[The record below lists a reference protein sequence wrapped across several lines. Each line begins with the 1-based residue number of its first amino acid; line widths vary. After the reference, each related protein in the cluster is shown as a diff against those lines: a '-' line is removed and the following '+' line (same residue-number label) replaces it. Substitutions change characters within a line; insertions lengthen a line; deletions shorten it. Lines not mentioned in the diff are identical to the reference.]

1 MWRRA
6 DLTAEDELIS
16 ELLCEALARLSTSL
30 RGPAGCAAREQ
41 LLLAPQPIRQ
51 EVLMLAAV
59 AKRGVP
65 PLTAF
70 KVAPSAPVRS
80 MRADADEFVPTL
92 RLEECLTRAA
102 PLAAHGDG
110 TAKQQEGRAYLPAV
124 PVLERLG
131 GDSPG
136 CDVAGHSESGRQCH
150 SLSKR
155 KEAQWEEAS
164 AHREEKGAAEQ
175 PTTPHQGWCAP
186 ADAHREERAEEPA
199 GGPEQ
204 KQELSAEEVAAA
216 AQTPQ
221 PPLSRRVWLN
231 WPALRALWCPR
242 RKGSSPVNGPCGQSI
257 PSNLGGVP
265 PRGGFELCRLET
277 TDLGLG
283 LSPQLWSATKENM
296 MTRQQA
302 EVNNNRTFL
311 NHFSVLL
318 RTFPFLRK

>member
-16 ELLCEALARLSTSL
+16 ELLCEALARLSKSL

-70 KVAPSAPVRS
+70 KAAPSAPVRS
-80 MRADADEFVPTL
+80 MRAEADVFAPTL
-92 RLEECLTRAA
+92 HLEERLFTCARA
-102 PLAAHGDG
+102 PSLAAHGDG

-204 KQELSAEEVAAA
+204 NQEPAAEEVAAA

-231 WPALRALWCPR
+231 LPALRALWCPR
-242 RKGSSPVNGPCGQSI
+242 RKGSSPVNGPGGQSI

-265 PRGGFELCRLET
+265 PRVNFDLCPLET
-277 TDLGLG
+277 TDLGCL
-283 LSPQLWSATKENM
+283 
-296 MTRQQA
+296 
-302 EVNNNRTFL
+302 
-311 NHFSVLL
+311 
-318 RTFPFLRK
+318 